1 MDDLNDIRH
10 RYAAEIEALANLQ
23 SEALATAFARVPR
36 EHFLGRGP
44 WQILR
49 PGIEDGDYRTT
60 RDDDPVHL
68 YQDVPVA
75 IDPSRR
81 LNKGYAAWFLSSVA
95 VFHCIGSRNEGTNR
109 RLREAMR
116 RGAWGSVQSLRRDTH
131 ELSDGC
137 WLHGD
142 DFCLS
147 TLPVLGALDHD

>member
-81 LNKGYAAWFLSSVA
+81 LNKGYALGFFLLLLSSIASVP
-95 VFHCIGSRNEGTNR
+95 ET
-109 RLREAMR
+109 
-116 RGAWGSVQSLRRDTH
+116 RGRTG
-131 ELSDGC
+131 GC
-137 WLHGD
+137 AR
-142 DFCLS
+142 
-147 TLPVLGALDHD
+147 P